1 MSLPLDGILVVSMEQ
16 AVAGPFCSNRLKQ
29 SGARVIKIERKDGG
43 DFARGYDTSAEGE
56 SSYFTWL
63 NQGKESIALDLK
75 TNCDRRIFLKMIAKA
90 DIFIQ
95 NFSPLTVTKLSFDN
109 SSLKSINP

>member
-16 AVAGPFCSNRLKQ
+16 AVAGPFCSNRLRLA
-29 SGARVIKIERKDGG
+29 GARVIKIERKNGG
-43 DFARGYDTSAEGE
+43 DFARGYDTAAEGE
-56 SSYFTWL
+56 SSYFIWL

-75 TNCDRRIFLKMIAKA
+75 AKDDRKIFLKMIAKA

-95 NFSPLTVTKLSFDN
+95 NF
-109 SSLKSINP
+109 